1 MRQMTCRLA
10 LIAAAIGSL
19 LAPAAASAIATPGE
33 ITTSLNSGV
42 TYLKGLQNKETGA
55 LSGFGGDWALTSLAA
70 AKVAAADVNKGE
82 KEGTDARSWYEK
94 EVGAVGWP
102 GGEAKAT
109 DFERAALLS
118 YAAGI
123 DPARV
128 SKRQNLIAKIA
139 SYYEPASP
147 GYYGA
152 TFNATVFGLLALA
165 NTKTTTGV
173 QRVPQVVLD
182 QAVTAVKANQHT
194 DGGWTWEKAAGNE
207 AALNKASEP
216 DMTGAAMASL
226 CGAGVKS
233 TDEAIVKA
241 KNYLISKFVKA
252 SGAFESEFG
261 VNTDSNAWA
270 VDGLKACG
278 IDPQGTGFIGSKPK
292 ENTPINFLISQQ
304 VAGGGFRYL
313 TSGSTAESYASQD
326 AVRAL
331 GSGGF
336 TATPPVPSKGPQW
349 KGVSEFATGE
359 TETASLALIVDNG
372 TSPLKI
378 CSVSLAPKA
387 TTTTLAT
394 VLNAAV
400 AGTTP
405 ASCVTGFL
413 PASGEGGITQVNG
426 FPTTPAEKW
435 NISVDGGTKVQA
447 KRSTTIHV
455 GDTIYLK
462 YE

>member
-1 MRQMTCRLA
+1 MRHLTCRLA

-19 LAPAAASAIATPGE
+19 VAPAAASAIATPEE
-33 ITTSLNSGV
+33 ITTSLSNGV

-55 LSGFGGDWALTSLAA
+55 LAGFGGDWALTSLAA
-70 AKVAAADVNKGE
+70 AKVAAADVNKGG
-82 KEGTDARSWYEK
+82 KEATDARSWYEK

-102 GGEAKAT
+102 GGGGVAT
-109 DFERAALLS
+109 DFERAALIA

-128 SKRQNLIAKIA
+128 SKRQNLIAKVV
-139 SYYEPASP
+139 SYYQPASP

-165 NTKTTTGV
+165 NTKTTAGV

-207 AALNKASEP
+207 AALKKPSEP
-216 DMTGAAMASL
+216 DMTGAAIAAL
-226 CGAGVKS
+226 CGAGVAN
-233 TDEAIVKA
+233 TNETVVKA

-261 VNTDSNAWA
+261 VNTNSNAWA

-278 IDPQGTGFIGSKPK
+278 IDPQGTEFIGSKPK

-304 VAGGGFRYL
+304 LAGGGFRYL
-313 TSGSTAESYASQD
+313 TSGSTVDSYASQD

-336 TATPPVPSKGPQW
+336 TGDPADAVERSAVEGRHRIRHR
-349 KGVSEFATGE
+349 GDRNR
-359 TETASLALIVDNG
+359 LAGADRRQRQ
-372 TSPLKI
+372 
-378 CSVSLAPKA
+378 LAAEDLLGQPG
-387 TTTTLAT
+387 
-394 VLNAAV
+394 
-400 AGTTP
+400 AGSDDDHP
-405 ASCVTGFL
+405 GH
-413 PASGEGGITQVNG
+413 
-426 FPTTPAEKW
+426 
-435 NISVDGGTKVQA
+435 
-447 KRSTTIHV
+447 RS
-455 GDTIYLK
+455 
-462 YE
+462 